1 AGGISD
7 AAHCPD
13 VVVVTV
19 REEDGAHCAPG
30 DRIQHRLRVV
40 RRVDDHALGVVPEDP
55 DVVVHLPGAAVEGE
69 RAAGDEVLHPHPA
82 AGIGALHSHRTS
94 PPVGAGLI
102 STTERSTFP
111 AVIFSNAGST
121 SSMPMRSVTKP
132 SRSSRPRRYCSTSI
146 GKSREG
152 RQSPYQADLIDPPR
166 PNTSSS
172 GSSQVVP
179 GSGTPTST
187 TRPARSRAS
196 KACLNVAAIP
206 TASIT
211 RSAPKPPV
219 SARTASTGS
228 WSPAFT
234 VSVAPKRRA

>member
-1 AGGISD
+1 D
-7 AAHCPD
+7 P
-13 VVVVTV
+13 T
-19 REEDGAHCAPG
+19 PG
-30 DRIQHRLRVV
+30 DRVQHRLGVV
-40 RRVDDHALGVVPEDP
+40 RRVDDHALGVVPHDP
-55 DVVVHLPGAAVEGE
+55 DVVVHLPGTTVEGE
-69 RAAGDEVLHPHPA
+69 RAAGDQVVHPHAA
-82 AGIGALHSHRTS
+82 AGVDTFGSHQTS

-111 AVIFSNAGST
+111 AVILSNAGST
-121 SSMPMRSVTKP
+121 SSIPIRSVTKP

-172 GSSQVVP
+172 GISQAVP

-196 KACLNVAAIP
+196 NACLNVAAMP

-219 SARTASTGS
+219 GSRIASTGS
-228 WSPAFT
+228 WPEAFT
-234 VSVAPKRRA
+234 VSVEAIRELTGGFGADLVI